1 MSISSDVGRRRK
13 QLYPVMRIL
22 KKNDHA
28 TGATLCQIRYM
39 WTDNQ
44 RHQQN
49 TMHLNYQQDQRY
61 NRTRDTSVPFM
72 QDRKRPRTR
81 PPADN
86 VLGLLNF
93 ETPVRYTPLRERSQS
108 LQIVRKH
115 KVSPLEDTNYK
126 RTFNIKIV

>member
-1 MSISSDVGRRRK
+1 MSISSDVERRRK
-13 QLYPVMRIL
+13 QLYPVMRLL
-22 KKNDHA
+22 KNNDLA

-44 RHQQN
+44 RHQHK
-49 TMHLNYQQDQRY
+49 TMHLNYQQDPRY
-61 NRTRDTSVPFM
+61 NRTRDTSVPLR
-72 QDRKRPRTR
+72 QDRERPRTR

-86 VLGLLNF
+86 VQGLLNF
-93 ETPVRYTPLRERSQS
+93 ETPIRYTPLRERSQS

-115 KVSPLEDTNYK
+115 KASPLEDTNNK